1 MTVMMMVAFLAD
13 KCKSQASS
21 FVPLPFIT
29 ERKLFAS
36 REQLEAKIYINIL
49 VVFLTVVEALELLT
63 RADAPELRNN
73 RRRTNCERR

>member
-1 MTVMMMVAFLAD
+1 MTVTMMVAFLAD

-36 REQLEAKIYINIL
+36 REQLEAKLYINSL
-49 VVFLTVVEALELLT
+49 VAFLTVVEALFDKGGRT
-63 RADAPELRNN
+63 RVEEDKNENKL
-73 RRRTNCERR
+73 